1 MEKRVSQ
8 GKFGRRRFAGRAAAT
23 VGVSLLAPPGLA
35 LAVDKGAGSCEPV
48 GPLSLPEGVPQTPGI
63 LVDQRA
69 KKPIYLP
76 GMHAG
81 LAAHALAEVLFWTD
95 IMMEHAMFIALLMPG
110 DRLRAERDE
119 ARQFQVLFAQ
129 HFVSSRDRAYRDDEL
144 YPLLAQTRSSVLQFL
159 EYKRRMQAAQE
170 AGALKSLVWP
180 LFFDHI
186 AREAERFAG
195 RLDLL
200 ANGGAGFQRDE
211 VGSFWTRIMA
221 EHLEFIAHLL
231 DPQER
236 QLVDQA
242 NARAGAMYQA
252 HIQRVGAG
260 HLASMADEV
269 IDFKTAAEQGIETGQ
284 VKSIIDPSLADH
296 VLREAVRFSDEI
308 RRAQ

>member
-23 VGVSLLAPPGLA
+23 VGVSLLAPTGLA
-35 LAVDKGAGSCEPV
+35 LAVEKGAVSCESV
-48 GPLSLPEGVPQTPGI
+48 GPLSLPEGLPQTPGI

-69 KKPIYLP
+69 TKPIYLP

-81 LAAHALAEVLFWTD
+81 HAAQALSEVLFWTD
-95 IMMEHAMFIALLMPG
+95 IMMEHAMFMALLMPG
-110 DRLRAERDE
+110 DALRAPRAE

-129 HFVSSRDRAYRDDEL
+129 HFVSARDRAYRDDEL
-144 YPLLAQTRSSVLQFL
+144 YPLLSDTRSSVLQFI
-159 EYKRRMQAAQE
+159 EYKRRMQRQQE
-170 AGALKSLVWP
+170 AGTLKSLVWP

-195 RLDLL
+195 RLDLF
-200 ANGGAGFQRDE
+200 ASGGAGFQRDE
-211 VGSFWTRIMA
+211 VGAFWTRIMA

-236 QLVDQA
+236 ALVGQA
-242 NARAGAMYQA
+242 NARADAMYQA
-252 HIQRVGAG
+252 NIQLVGSG
-260 HLASMADEV
+260 QLAMMADDV

-284 VKSIIDPSLADH
+284 IKSIIDPSLADH
-296 VLREAVRFSDEI
+296 VLREAVRFSDEV
-308 RRAQ
+308 RRAR